1 MGFLKRADLIGRKV
15 FRTFELDTGNGE
27 KLRLRR
33 PTGEEYKAFLA
44 DVSDDAE
51 GEEPT
56 DPNAKPDPQRVKKQV
71 SDSFERGARLIA
83 SLALD
88 DEGKPLFEGGYSDAD
103 VAAIRENVDASILAD
118 VSRLVARAIQE
129 AQTDAGGA

>member
-1 MGFLKRADLIGRKV
+1 MAFLKKADLIGRKV
-15 FRTFELDTGNGE
+15 FRTFELETGNGE

-33 PTGEEYKAFLA
+33 PTGEEYKQFLEA
-44 DVSDDAE
+44 VSDDAE
-51 GEEPT
+51 EEQADTNGKT
-56 DPNAKPDPQRVKKQV
+56 DPAKVKKQV
-71 SDSFERGARLIA
+71 NGSFERGARLIA

-88 DEGKPLFEGGYSDAD
+88 DEGKPLFEGGFSDAD

-129 AQTDAGGA
+129 AQTSAGER